1 MKNVLFTEVKC
12 AIEIVE
18 IAIDTNN
25 INNLND
31 LKSGTFKCSLID
43 QETLTKKMSSVIEN
57 NELSAEQSDED
68 AIFAFD
74 CSANNT
80 KFNLTCEIHVDDLY
94 CVISF
99 NHNNKMFK
107 NSIML

>member
-1 MKNVLFTEVKC
+1 MKNVLFTEAKS

-18 IAIDTNN
+18 IAIDTNCS
-25 INNLND
+25 D
-31 LKSGTFKCSLID
+31 FKSLKSGTFKCSLID

-57 NELSAEQSDED
+57 NELSADQSDED

-74 CSANNT
+74 NCANNT
-80 KFNLTCEIHVDDLY
+80 KFNETCEIHVSDLY
-94 CVISF
+94 CTISF
-99 NHNNKMFK
+99 NHNNKEFK